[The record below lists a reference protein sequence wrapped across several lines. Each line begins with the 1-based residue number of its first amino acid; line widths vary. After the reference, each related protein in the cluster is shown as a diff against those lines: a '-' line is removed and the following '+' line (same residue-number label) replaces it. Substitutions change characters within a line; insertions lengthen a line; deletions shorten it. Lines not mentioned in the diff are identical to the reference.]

1 MRLPHVVLAALL
13 PVAFLPAQD
22 GPNYALAERFSSEYV
37 RQRTYSSS
45 VQPSWIGETDRFWY
59 SYEDRYGWRYMLVEP
74 APKREDV
81 KHGPLFDRDTLAA
94 KLSMAVKQPLDA
106 EQMRLSNAKVDDEGR
121 VFSFIHK
128 DKKFE
133 YDLVTGELADK
144 GEPTAEE
151 RRSSSRSSASRR
163 RGSFFPGRDNDDDDE
178 SPTHRV
184 FAPDNTAYVFARG
197 DDLYFVEA
205 TEEVREQVAEIT
217 ARIEAEE
224 KAKEEADEK
233 AKEEAEEGAPQ
244 DGEGRRERRGRR
256 DGGEGDASDGD
267 GEGDEEG
274 EEEQD
279 ETKIETVRVRYL
291 GQDPFPVETDERRKW
306 ADQVDERDALRL
318 STDGEED
325 RSFRGRTP
333 SAAEAWG
340 AGQDKAFDYD
350 DYAWD
355 TGAAAPADEA
365 EELPA
370 PTRPSVR
377 WSPDSTAFYV
387 TRRDSRDLEQL
398 FLVNSIAEPR
408 PELEQYD
415 YPMPGEEKIRRSELH
430 VFDRAEK
437 ALSHVE
443 PRWKDEQY
451 RGLRWTEHEDPE
463 EGEAAPPAELR
474 LLRQDRLVR
483 NLEYVSLIPSTGAT
497 KVLLEEGFEAAN
509 VSPQGARYLEERDQF
524 IWWSDRSGWG
534 HFYLYD
540 GEGKLLGAITSG
552 KWRASRVVDVD
563 EEKGLLFFTGNGRE
577 ADQNIYYEHLYRVH
591 LDGSGLE
598 CLDEGNASHRSRL
611 SPSKTYIVDNCS
623 RIDMAPVSLLRHP
636 SWDEAIEL
644 EEMDLSRLEE
654 AGWRMPETFS
664 VKAADGVTDLFGNM
678 WKPFDFNKKKRYPI
692 IVEVYPGPQTEGVSH
707 TFSSVNSRQQLAQV
721 GFIVV
726 QVGHR
731 GGTPGRSKAYHSYGY
746 FNLRDYGLEDKKV
759 ALEQLAERCPFIDIE
774 RVGLYGHSGG
784 GFMTAAAMMVPPYND
799 FFKVGVSSAG
809 NHDNNIYN
817 NYWSERYHGLREV
830 AAEQE
835 GAREAGR
842 RRGRPQDE
850 KEEEDGDEGDAETR
864 FEIHIPT
871 TQELAANLKGN
882 LLLVHGEID
891 NNVHPANTMRLVDAL
906 IKENK
911 RFDLLIIPG
920 ARHGF
925 GSAGGYFS
933 HMRWEFFAEHLL
945 GDHQR
950 GADILLKD

>member
-1 MRLPHVVLAALL
+1 MRLPHLVLAALL
-13 PVAFLPAQD
+13 PAAFLPAQD
-22 GPNYALAERFSSEYV
+22 GPNYTLAERFSSDYV

-45 VQPSWIGETDRFWY
+45 VQPNWIGETDRFWY

-74 APKREDV
+74 SPKREDV
-81 KHGPLFDRDTLAA
+81 RHEPLFDRDSLAA

-128 DKKFE
+128 DRKFE
-133 YDLVTGELADK
+133 YDLVSGELADK
-144 GEPTAEE
+144 GEPTDEE
-151 RRSSSRSSASRR
+151 RRSSGRRSSGRQRSA
-163 RGSFFPGRDNDDDDE
+163 FFPGRGGDDGDE
-178 SPTHRV
+178 SRTHRV

-197 DDLYFVEA
+197 HDLYLIEA
-205 TEEVREQVAEIT
+205 TEEVKEQVAEIT
-217 ARIEAEE
+217 ARLEAEE
-224 KAKEEADEK
+224 KAKEEA
-233 AKEEAEEGAPQ
+233 EEQAEQDDEGAPQ
-244 DGEGRRERRGRR
+244 DGERRRGRR
-256 DGGEGDASDGD
+256 GSRGDADGD
-267 GEGDEEG
+267 AVDEDESEDG
-274 EEEQD
+274 KADEEQD
-279 ETKIETVRVRYL
+279 ETKVETVRVRHMGEKPL
-291 GQDPFPVETDERRKW
+291 PFETDERRKW
-306 ADQVDERDALRL
+306 ADQVDERDAVRL

-340 AGQDKAFDYD
+340 AGQDEAFDYD

-355 TGAAAPADEA
+355 DHAGAAPADED
-365 EELPA
+365 EERPA

-377 WSPDSTAFYV
+377 WSPDSTSFYAL
-387 TRRDSRDLEQL
+387 RRDSRDVEQL

-408 PELEQYD
+408 PELEEYD

-430 VFDRAEK
+430 VFDRAAQ
-437 ALSHVE
+437 ALSRVE

-451 RGLRWTEHEDPE
+451 RGLRWTEHEDPA
-463 EGEAAPPAELR
+463 EGEPTPPAELR

-534 HFYLYD
+534 HFYLYS
-540 GEGKLLGAITSG
+540 GEGELLGPITSG

-598 CLDEGNASHRSRL
+598 CLDEGDANHRSTL

-636 SWDEAIEL
+636 SWDEPVEL

-759 ALEQLAERCPFIDIE
+759 ALEQLAERHPFIDIE

-784 GFMTAAAMMVPPYND
+784 GFMTAAAMMLPPYND

-830 AAEQE
+830 AVEEQA
-835 GAREAGR
+835 AREGGR

-850 KEEEDGDEGDAETR
+850 KGEQDDSEMR
-864 FEIHIPT
+864 FEIRIPT

-925 GSAGGYFS
+925 GAASTYFS
-933 HMRWEFFAEHLL
+933 HRRWEFFAEHLL
-945 GDHQR
+945 EDHQG
-950 GADILLKD
+950 GADILTKD